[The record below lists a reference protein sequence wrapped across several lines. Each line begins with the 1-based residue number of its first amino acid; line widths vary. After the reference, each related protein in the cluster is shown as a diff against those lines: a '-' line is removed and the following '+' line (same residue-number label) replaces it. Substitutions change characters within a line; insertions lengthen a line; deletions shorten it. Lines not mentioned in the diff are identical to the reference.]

1 MTKKCSGCGVLL
13 QNDNIDK
20 EGYVDDLNKDICE
33 RCFKLKYYGE
43 YKEVTLDNKDYQNIL
58 NSIPKDSLVV
68 YLTSLLSLNLDI
80 INNFNNV
87 IIVLTKK
94 DLLPK
99 SVKDY
104 KLIDYV
110 SKRVNNYLDIE
121 VISSVKNYNLDSL
134 MNKIKKYSNN
144 KEVYFIGNTN
154 SGKSTLINKIIKNYS
169 EKDIEVTTSIYPST
183 TLNKIEIDLEG
194 VHIVDTPGLIS
205 DGSIINKLDLKE
217 IKRITPKKEIKPR
230 SYQLK
235 GKGSLIMERII
246 CVLIGYAFGLLQ
258 TGYIYG
264 KLHHIDIR
272 KLGSGNAGTTNAL
285 RTLGWKAGLITF
297 LGDCF
302 KCVAAVVVATLLYRE
317 SHTEMLPLLAM
328 YAGAGAVLGHNY
340 PFYLGFKGGKGIAA
354 TAGLIIS
361 TVNIWMVLI
370 CLFVFIGVVAVTR
383 YVSVGS
389 LLVVTIY
396 LAEVVIY
403 GQMGGFAVAPEY
415 LWEMYAIAAF
425 LMVSAFIKHRQNI
438 KRLLNGTENKL
449 SVGKRNHK

>member
-43 YKEVTLDNKDYQNIL
+43 YKKVTLDNKDYQNIL

-154 SGKSTLINKIIKNYS
+154 SGKSTLINRLVGKKSVNVGNRPGVTKN
-169 EKDIEVTTSIYPST
+169 IRWIRI
-183 TLNKIEIDLEG
+183 NKDLELM
-194 VHIVDTPGLIS
+194 DTPGILWPKMESEEAALTLAALSSIKEEIIDEEALAIFILKKMSLLYPQNLNSRYDIDNVTDDNLVDSLDLIAKKRGALIKGGEV
-205 DGSIINKLDLKE
+205 DYEKVYKLIIRDLKE
-217 IKRITPKKEIKPR
+217 
-230 SYQLK
+230 
-235 GKGSLIMERII
+235 
-246 CVLIGYAFGLLQ
+246 GLL
-258 TGYIYG
+258 GFV
-264 KLHHIDIR
+264 
-272 KLGSGNAGTTNAL
+272 
-285 RTLGWKAGLITF
+285 TF
-297 LGDCF
+297 D
-302 KCVAAVVVATLLYRE
+302 R
-317 SHTEMLPLLAM
+317 
-328 YAGAGAVLGHNY
+328 
-340 PFYLGFKGGKGIAA
+340 I
-354 TAGLIIS
+354 
-361 TVNIWMVLI
+361 
-370 CLFVFIGVVAVTR
+370 
-383 YVSVGS
+383 
-389 LLVVTIY
+389 
-396 LAEVVIY
+396 
-403 GQMGGFAVAPEY
+403 
-415 LWEMYAIAAF
+415 
-425 LMVSAFIKHRQNI
+425 
-438 KRLLNGTENKL
+438 
-449 SVGKRNHK
+449 

>member
-13 QNDNIDK
+13 QNDNINK

-99 SVKDY
+99 SVK
-104 KLIDYV
+104 
-110 SKRVNNYLDIE
+110 
-121 VISSVKNYNLDSL
+121 NYNLDSL

-194 VHIVDTPGLIS
+194 IHIVDTPGLIS

-235 GKGSLIMERII
+235 GKGSLI
-246 CVLIGYAFGLLQ
+246 
-258 TGYIYG
+258 
-264 KLHHIDIR
+264 IDNKVR
-272 KLGSGNAGTTNAL
+272 VDYFSDN
-285 RTLGWKAGLITF
+285 
-297 LGDCF
+297 
-302 KCVAAVVVATLLYRE
+302 
-317 SHTEMLPLLAM
+317 
-328 YAGAGAVLGHNY
+328 
-340 PFYLGFKGGKGIAA
+340 
-354 TAGLIIS
+354 
-361 TVNIWMVLI
+361 NI
-370 CLFVFIGVVAVTR
+370 
-383 YVSVGS
+383 
-389 LLVVTIY
+389 TIY
-396 LAEVVIY
+396 LANNLNIVKTGLDNSKLKNGIKKEFKLSKDKDIVI
-403 GQMGGFAVAPEY
+403 ED
-415 LWEMYAIAAF
+415 LC
-425 LMVSAFIKHRQNI
+425 FIKFTKSSNI
-438 KRLLNGTENKL
+438 DIYSLYNINIYDRDNLI
-449 SVGKRNHK
+449 

>member
-80 INNFNNV
+80 ANNFNNV

-94 DLLPK
+94 DLFPK

-110 SKRVNNYLDIE
+110 AKRVNNYLDIE

-134 MNKIKKYSNN
+134 MNKIKKYNNN

-194 VHIVDTPGLIS
+194 IHIVDTPGLIS
-205 DGSIINKLDLKE
+205 EGSIINKLDLKE
-217 IKRITPKKEIKPR
+217 IKKITPKKEIKPR

-235 GKGSLIMERII
+235 GKGSLVIED
-246 CVLIGYAFGLLQ
+246 
-258 TGYIYG
+258 YIRLDYYTDNNITIYIANNLNITKMTHNNP
-264 KLHHIDIR
+264 KL
-272 KLGSGNAGTTNAL
+272 KEC
-285 RTLGWKAGLITF
+285 KKITF
-297 LGDCF
+297 NLEKD
-302 KCVAAVVVATLLYRE
+302 KD
-317 SHTEMLPLLAM
+317 
-328 YAGAGAVLGHNY
+328 
-340 PFYLGFKGGKGIAA
+340 I
-354 TAGLIIS
+354 
-361 TVNIWMVLI
+361 
-370 CLFVFIGVVAVTR
+370 
-383 YVSVGS
+383 
-389 LLVVTIY
+389 
-396 LAEVVIY
+396 VI
-403 GQMGGFAVAPEY
+403 ED
-415 LWEMYAIAAF
+415 LC
-425 LMVSAFIKHRQNI
+425 FIKFTKKGKVDIYTKYDINI
-438 KRLLNGTENKL
+438 YE
-449 SVGKRNHK
+449 RNNLI